1 VTPSSAA
8 AGIFQR
14 ATGIT
19 TRAKPT
25 EEEPMPGAKPIPDT
39 YPRVSPH
46 LSVAGAAA
54 AIDFYRDVFDARE
67 RLRMGPPDGT
77 VAHAEIE
84 IGDSVIMVGEEIPG
98 GRDPSPKTL
107 GGSPVAL
114 FTYVEDVDEVFNR
127 AINAGASTVQEPEDQ
142 FYGDRVAM
150 FDDPFG
156 HRWNVATHIEDV
168 PPDEMERRA
177 AAAMGGS

>member
-1 VTPSSAA
+1 MAMSDV
-8 AGIFQR
+8 
-14 ATGIT
+14 
-19 TRAKPT
+19 
-25 EEEPMPGAKPIPDT
+25 EPIPDA

-54 AIDFYRDVFDARE
+54 AIDFYRDVLGASE
-67 RLRMGPPDGT
+67 RMRMATPDGAI
-77 VAHAEIE
+77 AHAEIE
-84 IGDSVIMVGEEIPG
+84 VGDSVIMIGEEMPG

-114 FTYVEDVDEVFNR
+114 FTYVEDVDDVFDR
-127 AINAGASTVQEPEDQ
+127 AMKAGAQSVQEPEDH

-156 HRWNVATHIEDV
+156 HRWNIATHIEDV
-168 PPDEMERRA
+168 PPGEMERRA
-177 AAAMGGS
+177 AEAMGGG

>member
-1 VTPSSAA
+1 MS
-8 AGIFQR
+8 
-14 ATGIT
+14 
-19 TRAKPT
+19 
-25 EEEPMPGAKPIPDT
+25 GAKPIPDT

-54 AIDFYRDVFDARE
+54 AIDFYMEVFGARE
-67 RLRMGPPDGT
+67 RMRMGMPNGV

-84 IGDSVIMVGEEIPG
+84 IGDSVLMVGEEMPG
-98 GRDPSPKTL
+98 GVDPSPKTL

-114 FTYVEDVDEVFNR
+114 FTYVEDVDNVFKR
-127 AINAGASTVQEPEDQ
+127 AVEAGAVTVQEPEDH

-150 FDDPFG
+150 FDDPYG

-168 PPDEMERRA
+168 SPVEIERRA
-177 AAAMGGS
+177 AAAMGGG

>member
-1 VTPSSAA
+1 
-8 AGIFQR
+8 
-14 ATGIT
+14 
-19 TRAKPT
+19 
-25 EEEPMPGAKPIPDT
+25 MPGVKPIPNT

-54 AIDFYRDVFDARE
+54 AIDFYRDVLGARE
-67 RLRMGPPDGT
+67 RMRMGMPDGAI
-77 VAHAEIE
+77 AHAEIE
-84 IGDSVIMVGEEIPG
+84 IGDSVIMVGDETPD

-114 FTYVEDVDEVFNR
+114 FMYVEDVDEVFNR
-127 AINAGASTVQEPEDQ
+127 AIEAGAATVQKPEDH

-156 HRWNVATHIEDV
+156 HRWNIATHIEDV
-168 PPDEMERRA
+168 SPEEMEQRA